1 MPVDRLVF
9 GINIVV
15 SLISS
20 LVVARLFVAPRLV
33 TLDRDRALLVLVV
46 PHLFLRFIGLSFL
59 VPGVV
64 SESLPL
70 GFAAPAAY
78 GDLGAGILAIVS
90 VVALARRASWAIPAV
105 WLFNIWGALDLVFAY
120 LQGARLDIPP
130 GAFGAAFF
138 IPTLIAPAMLVTHFL
153 IFLVLVRRR

>member
-1 MPVDRLVF
+1 MDRLAF
-9 GINIVV
+9 GINVV
-15 SLISS
+15 MS
-20 LVVARLFVAPRLV
+20 LVSAIVAARVFVAPRLR
-33 TLDRDRALLVLVV
+33 TLERDRALLVLVA

-64 SESLPL
+64 SAALPS

-90 VVALARRASWAIPAV
+90 VIALARRASWARPIV
-105 WLFNIWGALDLVFAY
+105 WLFNLWGALDLLFAY

-153 IFLVLVRRR
+153 AFRVLLRPS